1 MICKGIISHKM
12 LLQKK
17 TNNDIIGH
25 KDIFIVFV
33 FKFMFKDI
41 HNSRKGGD
49 LFGKQL

>member
-33 FKFMFKDI
+33 FKFI
-41 HNSRKGGD
+41 YV
-49 LFGKQL
+49 